1 MAFEFLGTFNRSQF
15 ERFVAFARTQ
25 LTGVGG
31 RIAHLVYERNRL
43 GALSFEYASGG
54 NPVKYT
60 VSGTK
65 TTYIGGLVAA
75 YEVLG
80 GNVLRDLQVRSQS
93 QAVHVLPGSE
103 TAPPMF
109 MSNGEAIAG
118 KGLGDA
124 LSAEHIRQLKAWMAA
139 PIHYRREYLER
150 KIRRALDY
158 AEQLD
163 TELDLL
169 MAVTA
174 AKTQEGSLE
183 FVVAAIN
190 QLISDYNYR
199 IIYDDKAQDV
209 DGRLTCAP
217 LLPYSKTD
225 ANSAVA
231 GNDPGP
237 VGRDD
242 DGVRQS
248 GQA

>member
-1 MAFEFLGTFNRSQF
+1 LAWDFLGTFNRSQF
-15 ERFVAFARTQ
+15 DRFVAFARTQ
-25 LTGVGG
+25 LTDVGG

-43 GALSFEYASGG
+43 GALSFEYEPGG
-54 NPVKYT
+54 KPVKYT
-60 VSGTK
+60 VSGAK

-93 QAVHVLPGSE
+93 QAVHVLAGSD
-103 TAPPMF
+103 TAPPSF
-109 MSNGEAIAG
+109 MSNGDAIAG

-124 LSAEHIRQLKAWMAA
+124 VSAEHMRQARTWMSA

-163 TELDLL
+163 TELSLL

-174 AKTQEGSLE
+174 ESTQEGSLE
-183 FVVAAIN
+183 FVVNAIN

-199 IIYDDKAQDV
+199 IIYDDKGRDP
-209 DGRLTCAP
+209 DGRLTSAP
-217 LLPYSKTD
+217 LLPYSRTD
-225 ANSAVA
+225 ADPAVA
-231 GNDPGP
+231 GNAPG
-237 VGRDD
+237 VAGRDD
-242 DGVRQS
+242 DGFRYS
-248 GQA
+248 GQQ